1 LVEPFSTFRF
11 AALLPAFFSFVMID
25 PVAAFP
31 VNLTDRRIVRG
42 PPLGGHLAQQF
53 WRECV
58 GYPTWL
64 GVTEP
69 PSS

>member
-11 AALLPAFFSFVMID
+11 AALLPAFFPFVMID

-42 PPLGGHLAQQF
+42 PPLGGHLA
-53 WRECV
+53 
-58 GYPTWL
+58 
-64 GVTEP
+64 
-69 PSS
+69 